1 MCPYEI
7 KAKSIPSKS
16 PVHRNSWRLN
26 TPLLENDGTEKKP
39 RSKKNFL
46 ELKENKATMQPSLW
60 ETLKAGRVIALSAY
74 IIEYKDYKQM
84 T

>member
-1 MCPYEI
+1 MGQR
-7 KAKSIPSKS
+7 
-16 PVHRNSWRLN
+16 RNQ
-26 TPLLENDGTEKKP
+26 EV
-39 RSKKNFL
+39 KKNFL

-74 IIEYKDYKQM
+74 ITEYKDYKQM